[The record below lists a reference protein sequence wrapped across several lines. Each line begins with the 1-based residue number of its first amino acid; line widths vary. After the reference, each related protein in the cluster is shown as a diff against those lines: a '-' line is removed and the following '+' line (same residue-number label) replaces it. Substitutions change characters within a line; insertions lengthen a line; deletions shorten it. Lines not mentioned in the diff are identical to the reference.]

1 MAEIKI
7 EQKKQNWPWMIVG
20 LVIVAILVYYI
31 GFRNNN
37 DSNTIE
43 EVTETN
49 YVSLVNESGLLGVK
63 ENNSTVAAFVSFVE
77 NDRNSDSL
85 NLAYINEAF
94 LKLTAATNAMAGE
107 IGYNVQAD
115 LEKVN
120 ESTILIDNEPFD
132 TSSAK
137 NIRNAADNS
146 TTALQNIQQA
156 KYPDLT
162 DEVDELKSA
171 STAIS
176 PLELTLEQKD
186 AVKNYFAKAANLL
199 QKMN

>member
-107 IGYNVQAD
+107 IGYDVRAD
-115 LEKVN
+115 LEKVK
-120 ESTILIDNEPFD
+120 ESTILMDNEPFE

-137 NIRNAADNS
+137 NLRNAADNS

-186 AVKNYFAKAANLL
+186 AVKNYFAKASDLL